1 MSDEK
6 VSWPAWFYGP
16 NDAAE
21 IFEKAEDVPAG
32 WVDHPALVGTEKAPA
47 KTAPAKTAAQAAAKK
62 APGRAKKTTAAPA
75 PAQADKP
82 LDL

>member
-32 WVDHPALVGTEKAPA
+32 WVDHPALVGAEKAPA
-47 KTAPAKTAAQAAAKK
+47 KTAPAKIAAPAKKSPGRTKKTAA
-62 APGRAKKTTAAPA
+62 A